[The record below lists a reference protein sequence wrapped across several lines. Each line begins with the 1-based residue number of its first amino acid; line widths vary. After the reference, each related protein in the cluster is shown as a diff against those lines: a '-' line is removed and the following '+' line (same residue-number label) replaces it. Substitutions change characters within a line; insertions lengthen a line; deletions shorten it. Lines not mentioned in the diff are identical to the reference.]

1 MKPLSLKARAIALLA
16 QREHSVAEL
25 RRKLLRL
32 ARERCSV
39 ASEVLVKTGDASHE
53 CESPPDEEG
62 LAETRHQEVEALL
75 AWLQAQGYLDESRFV
90 ESRLHARSQRWGQRR
105 IELELAQHGLGLDA
119 QQREQLAATELAR
132 ACELLQRR
140 FGSNPAVDAAVQ
152 AKQLRFLLGRG
163 FAPELAR
170 RAMRQLGEAA

>member
-32 ARERCSV
+32 ARDRRSA
-39 ASEVLVKTGDASHE
+39 ASEALDAEADASSTVE
-53 CESPPDEEG
+53 GATDEDG
-62 LAETRHQEVEALL
+62 LAQACHDEVETLL
-75 AWLQAQGYLDESRFV
+75 VWLQARGYLDESRFV
-90 ESRLHARSQRWGQRR
+90 ESRLHARTQRWGQRR
-105 IELELAQHGLGLDA
+105 IEQELAQHGLGLDT

-132 ACELLQRR
+132 ACELLRRR
-140 FGSNPAVDAAVQ
+140 FGSEPVGDVAVQ

-170 RAMRQLGEAA
+170 RAMRLLSETA